1 MTLSFELLNLRPTP
15 LRFDIWPFVIGYI
28 ALYSWWSTLDEEAP
42 VETNNIMDKINKATF
57 QGAEIYND
65 EVYYE
70 SMENIYARLTFIG
83 LVFFHSLT
91 YMSSFWSVSM
101 KSKIR
106 YFSGGIKLSQENVR
120 NYKYCK
126 VQFAKQQKSY
136 SEIVA
141 IQSDSSNKFWIQFME
156 NKYFYDQ
163 TKESFTRQ
171 KPNVK
176 FNLQNLESLEKLEEY
191 EKNSLLIPMKKFNEV
206 LKDQLMEPFSFF
218 QIFSVSLWLLDESRI
233 YALFTLSMLFFTSC
247 TVVIQRMKTMLT
259 LRQMKLNPQL
269 ITVYRKNQWTKIS
282 SELLVPGDV
291 VILQTAEQIK
301 PAAKDNNNDD
311 EQFLRQQIPFSKHLP
326 PKLFQVETMNV
337 DSYKN
342 VPCDILLLNGQ
353 VVVNE
358 SMLTGESVPQVKEGI
373 NKNQNEHLD
382 IKNKHKQNV
391 IFCGTEIIQLQGNAQ
406 YPSYINNAQ
415 NQSHCLG
422 LVLRT
427 GFDTAKG
434 KLIKTVF
441 YNNENANAKQT
452 DGLFIVV
459 VLLIFALCASAYVLM
474 NGLQEESRNKNK
486 LFIRCI
492 LIVTTV
498 VPPEL
503 PMILSI
509 AVNQSL
515 MMLQLR
521 KIFCTEPFRIPLAGK
536 VEVLAF
542 DKTGTLTNDTLLF
555 TGIVDNCVNRG
566 TKSKSDCSLYCQ
578 QILAGCNQLI
588 YADNKLQGDPIELLF
603 FQQNNPW
610 SIQTQ
615 QKYAQNKDLGIFL
628 YQKQVFSFKSDLKR
642 MSTVVQVDQKGQRHY
657 RILVKG
663 APEALQ
669 SLFQEVPDEYE
680 YCYQHYSNLGYRV
693 LCLAD
698 REIEEYENQEREE
711 LEKNLVFRGFLI
723 CESPLKPD
731 TQQWIKKFK
740 SSYFQP
746 IIITGD
752 NLLTAIAVGKQLQLH
767 DNKKTY
773 ILDYQDNNY
782 VLVEHGNKNIKVL
795 SNVEKEL
802 TKTEGMLCISSSIM
816 VKLEEQHLIKLII
829 HFSIFARMSPKQKE
843 TIVIQFKKQGKGV
856 LMCGDGTNDVG
867 ALKKAD
873 VGIALVTNQGE
884 QQEEIDEEE
893 EERVANLSFTDQL
906 QQVKKQQMEI
916 QKQMNEAKGDK
927 EKMKNIANQHLQQQA
942 AGLFDMGP
950 SYKFGD
956 ACIAAPFTSKMST
969 SIRCVHT
976 IVKQGVC
983 TLVTTIQTYKIM
995 ALQSVLNAYS
1005 LSALHMQSLK
1015 MSETQMT
1022 LMGILGAAY
1031 YFCYSSAKAQRNL
1044 SKVKPSFS
1052 IFEFSFFISL
1062 TLQIVLHVWS
1072 MHFAIHHIAMPNMTI
1087 EEKEIKNELE
1097 FKPTFLNTTVF
1108 LLQLL
1113 QQSCIFLF
1121 NHPGEP
1127 HMQKI
1132 DVRSKFFKS
1141 LFVPLILCIISAF
1154 NYSDILNSYLEL
1166 TFPQNQEVSLQLT
1179 LLCIFVTAANWV
1191 IEKGTKTL
1199 KYKKWYGFI

>member
-1 MTLSFELLNLRPTP
+1 MTLSFELLNLRPTFM
-15 LRFDIWPFVIGYI
+15 RFDIWPFVIGYI

-42 VETNNIMDKINKATF
+42 IETNPLMEKINKATF

-83 LVFFHSLT
+83 LVFFHSLV
-91 YMSSFWSVSM
+91 YMSSYWSVQM

-106 YFSGGIKLSQENVR
+106 YYSGGNKLILNNIR

-126 VQFAKQQKSY
+126 VLFIKQQKSY
-136 SEIVA
+136 SDIVL
-141 IQSDSSNKFWIQFME
+141 IHSDQTNKFWIYFME
-156 NKYFYDQ
+156 NKYFYDE
-163 TKESFTRQ
+163 TKELFVRL

-176 FNLQNLESLEKLEEY
+176 FNLENLERQQKTEEY

-206 LKDQLMEPFSFF
+206 LKEQLMEPFSFF

-233 YALFTLSMLFFTSC
+233 YALFTLSMLFVTSC

-282 SELLVPGDV
+282 SELLIPGDI

-301 PAAKDNNNDD
+301 PAVKDNNSNDD
-311 EQFLRQQIPFSKHLP
+311 EQFLREQIPFSKHLP

-337 DSYKN
+337 DSYKS

-373 NKNQNEHLD
+373 NKHQNEHLD
-382 IKNKHKQNV
+382 IKNKHKSNV
-391 IFCGTEIIQLQGNAQ
+391 IFCGTEIIQLQGNTQ
-406 YPSYINNAQ
+406 YPQFINNDQ

-441 YNNENANAKQT
+441 YNNENANVKQT

-459 VLLIFALCASAYVLM
+459 VLLIFALSASAYVLM

-515 MMLQLR
+515 ALLQLR

-555 TGIVDNCVNRG
+555 TGIVDNCVHRSV
-566 TKSKSDCSLYCQ
+566 KSKSDCSLYCQ
-578 QILAGCNQLI
+578 QILAGCHQLI

-603 FQQNNPW
+603 LQQNNQW
-610 SIQTQ
+610 SYQTQ
-615 QKYAQNKDLGIFL
+615 QKYAQNRDLGLSL

-642 MSTVVQVDQKGQRHY
+642 MSTVVQVDQKGDRHY
-657 RILVKG
+657 RLLVKG

-698 REIEEYENQEREE
+698 REIKEFDNQEREE
-711 LEKNLVFRGFLI
+711 LEKNLIFRGFLI
-723 CESPLKPD
+723 CESPLKTD

-782 VLVEHGNKNIKVL
+782 VLIEHGTKNTKILNNLEQEIKQ
-795 SNVEKEL
+795 S
-802 TKTEGMLCISSSIM
+802 EGMLCISSQIM
-816 VKLEEQHLIKLII
+816 EKLEDSHLLKLII
-829 HFSIFARMSPKQKE
+829 NFCIFARMSPKQKE
-843 TIVIQFKKQGKGV
+843 TIIIQFKKQGKGV

-884 QQEEIDEEE
+884 EQKEDEEE
-893 EERVANLSFTDQL
+893 EERIANLSFTEQL
-906 QQVKKQQMEI
+906 KQVKIQQEELR
-916 QKQMNEAKGDK
+916 KKMNEAKGDK
-927 EKMKNIANQHLQQQA
+927 EKMKNIANQHMQQQA

-976 IVKQGVC
+976 ILKQGVC

-1031 YFCYSSAKAQRNL
+1031 YFCYSSAKPQKTL
-1044 SKVKPSFS
+1044 SKIKPSFS

-1062 TLQIVLHVWS
+1062 TLQVILHIWS
-1072 MHFAIHHIAMPNMTI
+1072 MHYAIHHIAMPNMTDI
-1087 EEKEIKNELE
+1087 EKEIKNDTE

-1132 DVRSKFFKS
+1132 DVNSKFFKS
-1141 LFVPLILCIISAF
+1141 LFIPLVLCIISAF
-1154 NYSDILNSYLEL
+1154 NYSEMLNSYLEL
-1166 TFPQNQEVSLQLT
+1166 TFPSSEEPSVQLT
-1179 LLCIFVTAANWV
+1179 MLCLFVTITNWL